1 MLKRMVRGWM
11 GGNFHL
17 WTSTKTK
24 NNNIHFLLLSSL
36 DWASTNFKNWFKLNA
51 ASICDSVRVSLK
63 WSHSVGNCQKLA
75 LAKHFDIFQ
84 HLTQNMTV
92 IFIWWQQFPKISKTI
107 FLRFVQGIC
116 ARYNNICTEDSQKR
130 IITFF
135 LDHVLK
141 SANNSLVKTEWNQ
154 IRTFHVQLLSQVAT
168 ENYLIH
174 HAANNN
180 SFTKFNSS
188 DERTFKKKLTNY

>member
-63 WSHSVGNCQKLA
+63 WSHSVSNCQKLA

-135 LDHVLK
+135 SRSCSK
-141 SANNSLVKTEWNQ
+141 ISK
-154 IRTFHVQLLSQVAT
+154 QLFSK
-168 ENYLIH
+168 NWMKP
-174 HAANNN
+174 N
-180 SFTKFNSS
+180 
-188 DERTFKKKLTNY
+188 